1 MEGCGNMARQSKDE
15 KIKDLEK
22 RLVETQKLYEQVSK
36 RNQEMIQQAENS
48 FLNSATYN
56 QMKQELE
63 RLKSLNKLNDIHLAS
78 VKKQSISMD
87 EYTKQ
92 IYEDNKR
99 MCENEANTN
108 YWVGIT
114 ENWHDAKE
122 YEKLRDEIHELKG
135 MLEQKE
141 QAIADRDTEINRL
154 QWIIAKDNDK
164 NQLSISFERIYQLEC
179 EIEALKSESA
189 IEQTD
194 NLKEEKNIESEEIN
208 KLRKEND
215 ELKVRIEEEESKN
228 LDYFQKVRNLEG
240 EISRQKT
247 LRMNV
252 KSDLRQVKREL
263 ESERMKK
270 YDQYV
275 PEDAASY
282 QAIKYD
288 LEFYK
293 DMCEQQTD
301 YRKTLE
307 KRIKEL
313 EEQVSDLATTTLPTD
328 KAVAIIEQ
336 NIEQE
341 KEIKAPK
348 KSGRPPKIDS
358 QKMALVVELK
368 ANGHSMRDIAEQL
381 NISVGSV
388 HRYIKMNEKNK

>member
-1 MEGCGNMARQSKDE
+1 MARQSKDE

-22 RLVETQKLYEQVSK
+22 RLVETQKLFEQVSK

-122 YEKLRDEIHELKG
+122 YEKLRNEIHELKG
-135 MLEQKE
+135 MLEQEE

-282 QAIKYD
+282 QAIKHD

-307 KRIKEL
+307 KRIREL

-336 NIEQE
+336 NIEQA
-341 KEIKAPK
+341 KEIKVPK
-348 KSGRPPKIDS
+348 KSGRPPKIDN

-368 ANGHSMRDIAEQL
+368 ANGYSMRSIAEQL

-388 HRYIKMNEKNK
+388 HRYIKMNEKRK